1 MIMNRI
7 YRYCLL
13 VITLG
18 VCTSLQAQNYPEKD
32 SEGEKIYY
40 KIKSASSSYT
50 NKCIEDNNR
59 NSQTSLYKFLITDI
73 NNENEFQEWTFT
85 AGSDKETYYIRNKKS
100 MRYIDSDGT
109 WIFNYLH
116 PNNAAS
122 KSAAYPFEFG
132 PLEGK
137 QIAIK
142 YVDKNGH
149 DCYLGVADSAQA
161 PARFSSYNIA
171 NSPWAWTI
179 TDPAG
184 NPVSV
189 QDIRMNAPQANVYV
203 KDHHII
209 VKSDEEYTIIDS
221 QGRPVSKDGQKTPG
235 IYVVTFAESAVK
247 VVVK

>member
-1 MIMNRI
+1 
-7 YRYCLL
+7 
-13 VITLG
+13 
-18 VCTSLQAQNYPEKD
+18 
-32 SEGEKIYY
+32 
-40 KIKSASSSYT
+40 
-50 NKCIEDNNR
+50 
-59 NSQTSLYKFLITDI
+59 
-73 NNENEFQEWTFT
+73 
-85 AGSDKETYYIRNKKS
+85 

-122 KSAAYPFEFG
+122 KSAAYPFEFV

-171 NSPWAWTI
+171 NSPWAWMI

-189 QDIRMNAPQANVYV
+189 QDIRMNAPQAHVYV
-203 KDHHII
+203 KDRHII
-209 VKSDEEYTIIDS
+209 VKSDEEYTIVDS

-247 VVVK
+247 VVVN